1 MYNNPGTN
9 KSHWNFFDN
18 DQPEALEPAT
28 RLGFRVAQLMIPLF
42 KKTLKDIILIL
53 KTGCREREVPAHH
66 SALLSLLSVMFW
78 G

>member
-18 DQPEALEPAT
+18 GQPEALEPAT
-28 RLGFRVAQLMIPLF
+28 RLGLPRCPINGPAF

-53 KTGCREREVPAHH
+53 KTGCPVRGVPAHH

-78 G
+78 E